1 MRGRLRGLL
10 AVVVLLAVA
19 LAAAVGAASSPGKAS
34 ASPVTLRFIWFEWPP
49 AHALEAFANK
59 YYKKVN
65 PNVTVKVDTV
75 PIANWH
81 DAIFTQFA
89 AKKTTFDIPVLDSQ
103 FIGEAV
109 TNGDIIDLT
118 KWAHANIDLKAYP
131 SYLLAAY
138 GQYPQTV
145 TGHLDAGAHL
155 YGLPLLG
162 DTWVM
167 IYRKDLIPT
176 APKTWDQMLSVA
188 KKCMADHPGMYGLA
202 FHEANNYDAAAVTF
216 NTVDWIYGGQ
226 IWNPKTK
233 QIDGVINDSHGKK
246 AMQVLQQMVKLS
258 PPGSGNWFI
267 NEVNAAVNQGK
278 VCIGLQWVAGI
289 GVLDPKQSTL
299 GKTKAQILSKLGF
312 AVLPRGVARVTP
324 LGGMGMHVSA
334 FSKNQQAALD
344 FIKWFEQPNT
354 QKMWAANGGVPA
366 RTDAL
371 HSSQFY
377 NAAPWNRYY
386 TESVPYLRDFWNI
399 PQYAKLLE
407 IQTTNVNA
415 ALTGTKNP
423 LTALND
429 IAKRQQAVLKGGGL
443 GG

>member
-1 MRGRLRGLL
+1 MSKRTLRAMVLVAA
-10 AVVVLLAVA
+10 AVLVGA
-19 LAAAVGAASSPGKAS
+19 LAASAAFSSTHKSS
-34 ASPVTLRFIWFEWPP
+34 AKPVTLRFIWFEWPP
-49 AHALEAFANK
+49 AHALEAFANAN
-59 YYKKVN
+59 YKKLH

-75 PIANWH
+75 PIGNWH

-118 KWAHANIDLKAYP
+118 KWATSNIDLKAYP

-145 TGHLDAGAHL
+145 TGHYDKGAHL

-167 IYRKDLIPT
+167 VYRKDLIKSAPT
-176 APKTWDQMLSVA
+176 TWSGMLAAA
-188 KKCMADHPGMYGLA
+188 KKCQAANPGMYGLA
-202 FHEANNYDAAAVTF
+202 FHGNKDYDGAAVTF
-216 NTVDWIYGGQ
+216 NTVDWNYGGQ

-246 AMQVLQQMVKLS
+246 AMNVLSQMVKLS

-267 NEVNAAVNQGK
+267 NEVNAAINQGK
-278 VCIGLQWVAGI
+278 VCIGLQWVAGL
-289 GVLDPKQSTL
+289 GVTDPKQSTL
-299 GKTKAQILSKLGF
+299 GKTKAQILKKLGF
-312 AVLPRGVARVTP
+312 AVLPRQVARVTP

-344 FIKWFEQPNT
+344 FIKWFEQPGT
-354 QKMWAANGGVPA
+354 QKAWAAAGGVPA

-371 HSSQFY
+371 HSPQFL
-377 NAAPWNRYY
+377 NATPWNRYY
-386 TESVPYLRDFWNI
+386 TQSVPYLRDFWNI
-399 PQYAKLLE
+399 PQYAKLLQIE
-407 IQTTNVNA
+407 ASDVNA
-415 ALTGTKNP
+415 ALTGTKDP
-423 LTALND
+423 IKALND

-443 GG
+443 G

>member
-1 MRGRLRGLL
+1 MKGRLRASLVAAAL
-10 AVVVLLAVA
+10 AVVLTGA
-19 LAAAVGAASSPGKAS
+19 LAATSAARTSKSSA
-34 ASPVTLRFIWFEWPP
+34 PVTLRFIWFEWPP

-59 YYKKVN
+59 YYKKIN

-109 TNGDIIDLT
+109 TNGDIVDLT
-118 KWAHANIDLKAYP
+118 KWATSNIDLKAYP

-145 TGHLDAGAHL
+145 TGHFDQGAHL

-162 DTWVM
+162 DTWIM
-167 IYRKDLIPT
+167 MYRKDLIKK
-176 APKTWDQMLSVA
+176 APKTWDGMLA
-188 KKCMADHPGMYGLA
+188 AARTCQTDNPGMYGMA

-226 IWNPKTK
+226 IWDPKTK
-233 QIDGVINDSHGKK
+233 KVQGVINDSHGKK
-246 AMQVLQQMVKLS
+246 AMSVLTQMAKLS

-267 NEVNAAVNQGK
+267 NEVNAAINQGK
-278 VCIGLQWVAGI
+278 ACIGLQWVAGM

-312 AVLPRGVARVTP
+312 AALPRQNARVSP

-334 FSKNQQAALD
+334 FSKHQQDALN
-344 FIKWFEQPNT
+344 FIKWFEQKGT
-354 QKMWAANGGVPA
+354 QKAWAANGGVPA
-366 RTDAL
+366 RNDAL
-371 HSSQFY
+371 HSPQFL
-377 NAAPWNRYY
+377 NAAPWNRYF
-386 TESVPYLRDFWNI
+386 TASVPYLRDFWNV
-399 PQYAKLLE
+399 PQYAKMLE
-407 IQTTNVNA
+407 IQTTNINA
-415 ALTGTKNP
+415 ALTGNKNP
-423 LTALND
+423 LAALNE
-429 IAKRQQAVLKGGGL
+429 IAKRQQAVLNGGGL
-443 GG
+443 G